1 MNKKTTS
8 ILCLTALYSIFFY
21 HQHAG
26 INFLIFTIAAI
37 AFFYFQ
43 DKTILKS
50 KAVLLVSFA
59 AVFAASFLVVNDST
73 LSGWATVVALLVL
86 PGVIINR
93 RSSVIIDLFSSL
105 FTTTVAAAY
114 MVVEM
119 VESGKNGKGKGF
131 LHLLKYIVPIVFVI
145 AFFFIYRAM
154 NPLFEK
160 FTQEIAEFISLEWVF
175 FTLGGFLLVYS
186 FYKQRRINDLD
197 NWEKNG
203 VIVIDEATVKTPKWN
218 ESVAFLLL
226 FVVLNAMLV
235 VVNSMDV
242 NYLYL
247 GQGMPD
253 GITHKEFVHKGVGM
267 LILSIILGI
276 SILLFFFRGALN
288 FSKNKTFIKA
298 LAFLW
303 VLQNVFMVCS
313 TAIRNTMY
321 IDAALLTYKRIGVYF
336 WLFFAIIGLITLF
349 IKLQQ
354 NKTVW
359 FLFRYNFASLFVV
372 LILSSAF
379 DWDRIISTFN
389 INRAKQMVEISS
401 LDKNY
406 LLDISEGNI
415 KALYEIK
422 NLAGFEVDSVYS
434 YDYYRNDFSFDRNNY
449 DNNLSNSSALDCKV
463 FDFLKSDAQGDWR
476 SYSVRRNQV
485 RKDIQQL
492 HANGMLN
499 SLELQGHYI
508 ASLEPIYGL
517 TNITELNLNNDNF
530 STATQLAGINE
541 LPQLKKLYLN
551 SNYIY
556 KLDTLKPN
564 TNLTHLTLQ
573 QNELN
578 NVKFLKNFANID
590 SLELSNNK
598 LITLSSLPTLKHLKT
613 LHLDGNPL
621 NDISKLTAL
630 PNLKELS
637 LNNIVGNVGKFP
649 YLKTV
654 EKLSVNSS
662 QSIVVYGISNAT
674 SFPALTYLDVSNNVL
689 YDLSAL
695 LNKENKSKT
704 PLLQSLNISSNSIST
719 FYGVEA
725 FDQLTFLDAS
735 YNKLY
740 NVTGL
745 EKLTL
750 LQQLNLCNN
759 DIRNLQFL
767 TNLIQLQELNISNNA
782 NIIDFKELAKL
793 TQLNSLILSATSIR
807 DLQPINTCT
816 SLQLLNLSGCRIKGW
831 DVLASFPQIENLSVS
846 YLTSKDLA
854 SFKALPNLKYLT
866 ITNTEESV
874 VALFKKELPNVEI
887 Y

>member
-43 DKTILKS
+43 DKTIFKS
-50 KAVLLVSFA
+50 KAVLVVSFA
-59 AVFAASFLVVNDST
+59 AVFAASFLMVNDST

-93 RSSVIIDLFSSL
+93 RSSVLIDLFSSL
-105 FTTTVAAAY
+105 YSTTISPAF
-114 MVVEM
+114 MIVEM
-119 VESGKNGKGKGF
+119 IESGKNGKGKGF

-186 FYKQRRINDLD
+186 FYKQKRIAGLD
-197 NWEKNG
+197 DWEKNG
-203 VIVIDEATVKTPKWN
+203 AIAIDEAAVRPPKWN

-226 FVVLNAMLV
+226 FVALNAMLV
-235 VVNSMDV
+235 VVNLMDV

-303 VLQNVFMVCS
+303 VLQNIFMVCS

-349 IKLQQ
+349 IKLKQ

-379 DWDRIISTFN
+379 DWDCIISTYN

-422 NLAGFEVDSVYS
+422 NLEGFEVDSVYS
-434 YDYYRNDFSFDRNNY
+434 YDYYRNDFSFDMNNY
-449 DNNLSNSSALDCKV
+449 DYNLSNSSALDCKV

-476 SYSVRRNQV
+476 SYSVRRTQV

-499 SLELQGHYI
+499 SLELQEHYI
-508 ASLEPIYGL
+508 TSLAPIYGL
-517 TNITELNLNNDNF
+517 TNIIELNLNNDNF
-530 STATQLAGINE
+530 STASQLAGINE

-551 SNYIY
+551 NNYIS

-573 QNELN
+573 QDEITNL
-578 NVKFLKNFANID
+578 KFLKNFPNLD

-598 LITLSSLPTLKHLKT
+598 LITLSSLPALKHLKA
-613 LHLDGNPL
+613 LRLDGNPL
-621 NDISKLTAL
+621 NDISKLTVL
-630 PNLKELS
+630 TNLKELS

-649 YLKTV
+649 ALNTV
-654 EKLSVNSS
+654 ANLSVNGS
-662 QSIVVYGISNAT
+662 QNMVKYGLNNAN
-674 SFPALTYLDVSNNVL
+674 SFPSLTYLDVSNNVL
-689 YDLSAL
+689 YDLSAFI
-695 LNKENKSKT
+695 NKENKSKI
-704 PLLQSLNISSNSIST
+704 PLLQSLNISSNSFST
-719 FYGVEA
+719 LHSIEVFN
-725 FDQLTFLDAS
+725 QLTYLDVS

-740 NVTGL
+740 HIIGL
-745 EKLTL
+745 EKLTQL
-750 LQQLNLCNN
+750 KQLNLSNN
-759 DIRNLQFL
+759 DIRELQSL
-767 TNLIQLQELNISNNA
+767 ENMVLLQELNLSNNA
-782 NIIDFKELAKL
+782 NVDDFKELAKL
-793 TQLNSLILSATSIR
+793 TQLTSLILSGTSIR
-807 DLQPINTCT
+807 DLQPLSTCKL
-816 SLQLLNLSGCRIKGW
+816 LQLLNLTGCRISNW
-831 DVLASFPQIENLSVS
+831 NALTALTQLENLSAS
-846 YLTSKDLA
+846 FLTKEDLA
-854 SFKALPNLKYLT
+854 TFKRLPNLKYLT
-866 ITNTEESV
+866 ITNSEESV
-874 VALFKKELPNVEI
+874 VALFKKELKDVEI